1 MHGDLLFQLV
11 NTAAG
16 LDASLNKFQDLLVST
31 ELLVVLCH
39 ASDFQVLEVFF
50 DFIMIDVV
58 VFKVPDHVQ
67 FIMHNDRFIELDPL
81 ENTHQL
87 LVLNALEAVDVL
99 VHLEDLAKWA
109 VPPALNL
116 DRILNLRVLVNF

>member
-1 MHGDLLFQLV
+1 MHGDLLFQFV

-16 LDASLNKFQDLLVST
+16 LDAFFDEFQDLLVGT
-31 ELLVVLCH
+31 ELLFVLSH
-39 ASDFQVLEVFF
+39 AFDFQVLEVFF
-50 DFIMIDVV
+50 DLIMIDVV

-81 ENTHQL
+81 ENPHQL

-99 VHLEDLAKWA
+99 VHLKDLA
-109 VPPALNL
+109 
-116 DRILNLRVLVNF
+116 